1 MIKVFAPATVGNIGP
16 GFDTLG
22 MAIEGLGDTIEAEKI
37 ASGIELTLDP
47 STSLRTGAGGLP
59 ADPTQNTAGIAAAA
73 MLKTLGE
80 PGGVRLRLKKGL
92 PNGSGLGSSAASAA
106 AAAFADDALYAGGSS
121 VIDLVRAATVAE
133 ARVSGGRFHDNTAPA
148 IIGGGVLIR
157 SNDPLDLIDL
167 GTITDVRLV
176 VVTPRIQVLTK
187 DARSVLPETVP
198 MRGFVANMANAAA
211 IVAAFLRKDPELFC
225 LGLNDVVI
233 EPARAKL
240 IPGFE
245 EARRAAREAGARGF
259 AISGS
264 GPTVFAAC
272 LPSDDPEFILAATL
286 EAFRMEGVECDGL
299 VTTIAARGARHA

>member
-22 MAIEGLGDTIEAEKI
+22 MAIEGLGDVIEAEKI
-37 ASGIELTLDP
+37 ATGIELTLENAD
-47 STSLRTGAGGLP
+47 GLP
-59 ADPTQNTAGIAAAA
+59 TDPMSNTAGIAAAA
-73 MLKTLGE
+73 MLKSLGE
-80 PGGVRLRLKKGL
+80 PGGVRLKLKKGL

-106 AAAFADDALYAGGSS
+106 AAAFTVDALYGGGST
-121 VIDLVRAATVAE
+121 VVDLVRAATVAE

-167 GTITDVRLV
+167 GTIPDIRLI
-176 VVTPRIQVLTK
+176 VVTPRLQVLTK
-187 DARSVLPETVP
+187 DARAALPETVP
-198 MRGFVANMANAAA
+198 MRGFVANMANASA
-211 IVAAFLRKDPELFC
+211 IVAAFLRNDPELFC

-233 EPARAKL
+233 EPVRAKL

-245 EARRAAREAGARGF
+245 SARRAARQAGARGF

-272 LPSDDPEFILAATL
+272 LSSDDTEAILAATVA
-286 EAFRMEGVECDGL
+286 AFRAAGVECGGL
-299 VTTIAARGARHA
+299 VTTIAVHGARHA